1 MAENVRV
8 SDNIIKI
15 GKGILISIILT
26 LVLLLIFSIIL
37 TYSNNI
43 PETTIPPVILIITG
57 ISILVGSSISTIKIK
72 KNGII
77 NGGMIGGIYILLI
90 YLLSSILK
98 TGFQFNVY
106 SIIMIVASILAG
118 MVRWNCWC
126 KYKRIKEM

>member
-106 SIIMIVASILAG
+106 SIIMIVDSILAG